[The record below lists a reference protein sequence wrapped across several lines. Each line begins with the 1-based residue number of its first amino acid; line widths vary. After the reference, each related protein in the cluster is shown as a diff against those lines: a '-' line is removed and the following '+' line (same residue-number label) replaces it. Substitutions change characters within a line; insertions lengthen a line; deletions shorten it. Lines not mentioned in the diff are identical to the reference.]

1 MTKWTTMQDL
11 ALTSTGNLLISAS
24 AGSGKT
30 SVMVQKVID
39 YLFSY
44 EGADI
49 SKLVVITFT
58 KAGAEEMRQKLTDK
72 LYEILRKSDDYKAR
86 EHIRKQI
93 NGIPLSNISTIDSF
107 CADIFK
113 RYFEVIDK
121 DPLMSVMEQSEAD
134 YLFAT
139 SREEV
144 IEGYLS
150 SDDPDFAELVEKFT
164 AKRDIDMLRKAID
177 DIHKFLSVQTD
188 GQGFI
193 IHALARIEEP
203 VETSQTALYVLSHYR
218 KTAARLMGVCEKYL
232 ALLHNHLGNAPII
245 GRFFDSL
252 CELRDALSDI
262 SSAADL
268 RNFYFIAGNIKKVFA
283 PKLSKKSLS
292 ETEILMLTEVKKVF
306 SAADEFMDEVSD
318 GFGGGIEEA
327 LAADTEAKRGVAKL
341 FELALAV
348 EAKYRLSKDK
358 ERRAD
363 YADIEHYALEI
374 LKNDAVA
381 DEIRAGVDNIFIDE
395 YQDTN
400 YLQESIIARIS
411 ENNVFMVGDVKQ
423 SIYKFRFAEPRIFLD
438 KRKNFET
445 GKEGANISFNEN
457 FRSTEGVLD
466 FINLVFDEI
475 MTYDFGGIDYRK
487 DARLKYGPSEK
498 IKKGNSFS
506 DAEIA
511 LFCREKFEGP
521 VYPEIY
527 SVKNA
532 PRLAA
537 KTSQEALYIADRI
550 TAMVG
555 KALIYDAR
563 VGKHRP
569 CRYGDIA
576 VLFRSK
582 KGGDIITELKRRRIP
597 FTAEGFRDNGD
608 TSSTD
613 ILISFAEV
621 LDNPRQDMPLA
632 AAMLS
637 YFGKFDDKELL
648 EIRSKAPEGYF
659 WEAVYAYSGDIS
671 IESKL
676 HAFLSLVEKYRRLA
690 AFVDMRE
697 LFDRL
702 IAETGYDGYLLSQ
715 GANLIRKLNAFVFS
729 LTASERGASLKR
741 FLDYCASAKEDES
754 LAPAEDCVTLSS
766 IHAAKGLEYPVVF
779 IARADLITRE
789 HAGGDVLSDGSSRKR
804 VYADMIYL
812 DTRLGIA
819 LKHVGE
825 DSKKSETISTIALA
839 IKHENDKKEE
849 LVRLLY
855 VAMTRARQHLF
866 ISGKKCKSDFLFPDE
881 PSSFAEWLSFA
892 GSRSSALEKYYSYP
906 ISEDAPVEDDKAR
919 YMPSHAEPCGL
930 QRTYAYP
937 LALGLSCKYS
947 VSSLNKR
954 PTEEDAP
961 RAAAL
966 DFDGNLQGGN
976 IDLGIAYHTVLQHA
990 DFNQNTTKEVDAQIQ
1005 SLLDRRIIGELPAG
1019 FDKSALY
1026 KAFANPYFRELA
1038 NGKCYREQPFML
1050 YLPAKEV
1057 ADSQSEDKI
1066 LVQGIIDLLSI
1077 GTENVIVDYKYTGAS
1092 AETLGD
1098 RYRKQLE
1105 IYTLAAEKALGIK
1118 IDKRAIYLIGRDEF
1132 LEL

>member
-1 MTKWTTMQDL
+1 MTKWTSMQDL
-11 ALTSTGNLLISAS
+11 ALTSSGNLLISAS

-58 KAGAEEMRQKLTDK
+58 KASAEEMRQKLTDK
-72 LYEILRKSDDYKAR
+72 LYEMLRKSDDHETR
-86 EHIRKQI
+86 ERIRKQI

-134 YLFAT
+134 HLFAM

-144 IEGYLS
+144 IESYLS
-150 SDDPDFAELVEKFT
+150 ASDPDFAELVEKFT

-177 DIHKFLSVQTD
+177 DIHKFLAVQTD

-252 CELRDALSDI
+252 CKLRDALSDI

-268 RNFYFIAGNIKKVFA
+268 RNFYFIADIKKVS
-283 PKLSKKSLS
+283 PPRLTKKPLS
-292 ETEILMLTEVKKVF
+292 ETEILMLTEVKRVF
-306 SAADEFMDEVSD
+306 SAADEFMGEVANN
-318 GFGGGIEEA
+318 FGGGFEEA
-327 LAADTEAKRGVAKL
+327 LAADAEAKRGVAKL

-348 EAKYRLSKDK
+348 EAKYRLAKDK

-374 LKNDAVA
+374 LRSDAVA
-381 DEIRAGVDNIFIDE
+381 DEIRASVDNIFIDE

-445 GKEGANISFNEN
+445 GKEGVNISFNEN

-498 IKKGNSFS
+498 IKKENSFP

-511 LFCREKFEGP
+511 LFCREKSEAP

-527 SVKNA
+527 SVKDA
-532 PRLAA
+532 PRLSA
-537 KTSQEALYIADRI
+537 KTSQEALHIADRI

-563 VGKHRP
+563 AGKHRP

-648 EIRSKAPEGYF
+648 EIRARTPKGYF

-671 IESKL
+671 IESKVT
-676 HAFLSLVEKYRRLA
+676 AFLSFVEKYRRLA

-702 IAETGYDGYLLSQ
+702 IAETGYDGYLMSQ
-715 GANLIRKLNAFVFS
+715 GANRIRKLNAFVFS
-729 LTASERGASLKR
+729 LTASERGASLKK
-741 FLDYCASAKEDES
+741 FLDYCASAKDDES

-779 IARADLITRE
+779 IARTELMTRD
-789 HAGGDVLSDGSSRKR
+789 HAGGEVLSDGGSRKR

-866 ISGKKCKSDFLFPDE
+866 ISGKECKSDFLFPDE
-881 PSSFAEWLSFA
+881 PSSFAEWLTFA

-906 ISEDAPVEDDKAR
+906 ISEDATVEDEKAR
-919 YMPSHAEPCGL
+919 YLPSPAEPCKL
-930 QRTYAYP
+930 QRAYAYP

-954 PTEEDAP
+954 PSEEDAP
-961 RAAAL
+961 PAAAL
-966 DFDGNLQGGN
+966 DFDGNLQSGN

-990 DFNQNTTKEVDAQIQ
+990 DFYRNTPEEVDAQIQ
-1005 SLLDRRIIGELPAG
+1005 SLLDRRNIEELPAG
-1019 FDKSALY
+1019 FDRSALY

-1050 YLPAKEV
+1050 YLPAKEIGN
-1057 ADSQSEDKI
+1057 SQSEDKI
-1066 LVQGIIDLLSI
+1066 LVQGIIDLLST
-1077 GTENVIVDYKYTGAS
+1077 GAENVIVDYKYTGS
-1092 AETLGD
+1092 PAETLRE

-1118 IDKRAIYLIGRDEF
+1118 IHKQAIYLIGRDEF
-1132 LEL
+1132 IEL